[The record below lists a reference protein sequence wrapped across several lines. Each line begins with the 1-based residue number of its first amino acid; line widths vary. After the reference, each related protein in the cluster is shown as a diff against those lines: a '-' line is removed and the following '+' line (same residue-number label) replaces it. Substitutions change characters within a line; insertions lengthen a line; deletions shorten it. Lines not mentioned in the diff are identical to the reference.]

1 MKPHRSRFHCH
12 SLRGLFMTH
21 TFAHLSVLGVLL
33 LTGSTLARGSSRREQ
48 KRSKAGRLK
57 LSHEQKDASSLTP
70 GWTPF
75 PGSPRLPVLA
85 RLDTVCDSTKTS
97 AVIATVGGESTLQRK
112 LTLSPQPY
120 PNPNPNP
127 LSLTLTLTL

>member
-1 MKPHRSRFHCH
+1 
-12 SLRGLFMTH
+12 MTH

-70 GWTPF
+70 EWTPF
-75 PGSPRLPVLA
+75 PGSPRLPFLA
-85 RLDTVCDSTKTS
+85 RLDTGCDSTKTS
-97 AVIATVGGESTLQRK
+97 AVIATVGGELTLQRK

-120 PNPNPNP
+120 P
-127 LSLTLTLTL
+127 